1 MLAGETDFKLS
12 NGTVASDKCKRD
24 ISCDGDDSLRVRVF
38 NLGGD
43 DGITGV
49 SASGKAEFGVNTDV
63 G

>member
-12 NGTVASDKCKRD
+12 NGTVASDKCKGD

-49 SASGKAEFGVNTDV
+49 SASGKAELGVNTDV